1 MLRQFRFIIF
11 RLLTR
16 QYVTVALNG
25 DGGDEDFAGY
35 QRYWLD
41 PLPTCICRRLHS

>member
-1 MLRQFRFIIF
+1 M
-11 RLLTR
+11 TR
-16 QYVTVALNG
+16 EHVTVVING

-41 PLPTCICRRLHS
+41 PIANTYLKAHSNS